1 MDESTGSA
9 STRPDVSCVVPDG
22 VHTTVCMQCPW
33 GCGMKVQIEG
43 GQVAK
48 ISGNKAHPF
57 STGLLCPKAFAAPD
71 VMHNPARVT
80 TPMRRGAD
88 GWQVIGWDDA
98 YGILVDQLSRLKE
111 RYGPR
116 ALAVAIGMPVLLG
129 GNSTVSF
136 LRRFCDIY
144 GTPNCF
150 SVESI
155 CFRCQIIARILTLG
169 TYEVPDVTNTT
180 CVVVWGNN
188 PDASAPPAA
197 KRIREALGKGA
208 KLIVIDPRVTELASR
223 ADVHLQVRP
232 GTDAALAL
240 GLMHVLIAE
249 DLYDREFVA
258 EWTVGFDRLAAVAAD
273 YPPARV
279 EDITGVPAAALT
291 EAARTFAA
299 APSACIVQGT
309 NALDQHA
316 VGLQNSR
323 SVAILQALTGNIDN
337 AGGFVSTSKVH
348 LNPIRMPELMQG
360 QPLGA
365 DRYPLFNE
373 VWGRNFGEG
382 QAMLLADA
390 ILDNDPYPIRGMIV
404 AA

>member
-1 MDESTGSA
+1 MDESITGDSDNGRTGTGDGA
-9 STRPDVSCVVPDG
+9 FVRPDVTCVVPDG
-22 VHTTVCMQCPW
+22 IHTTVCMQCPW

-43 GQVAK
+43 GQIAK

-71 VMHNPARVT
+71 VMHHPARIT
-80 TPMRRGAD
+80 TPMRRTAD

-98 YGILVDQLSRLKE
+98 YGILVEQLSRLKE

-169 TYEVPDVTNTT
+169 TYEVPDVTNTA

-197 KRIREALGKGA
+197 KTHPRGA
-208 KLIVIDPRVTELASR
+208 GQGRQAHRHRSPRHR
-223 ADVHLQVRP
+223 ARRRAP
-232 GTDAALAL
+232 TSTCRCAPAP
-240 GLMHVLIAE
+240 
-249 DLYDREFVA
+249 
-258 EWTVGFDRLAAVAAD
+258 T
-273 YPPARV
+273 PPWRWA
-279 EDITGVPAAALT
+279 
-291 EAARTFAA
+291 
-299 APSACIVQGT
+299 
-309 NALDQHA
+309 
-316 VGLQNSR
+316 
-323 SVAILQALTGNIDN
+323 
-337 AGGFVSTSKVH
+337 
-348 LNPIRMPELMQG
+348 
-360 QPLGA
+360 
-365 DRYPLFNE
+365 
-373 VWGRNFGEG
+373 
-382 QAMLLADA
+382 
-390 ILDNDPYPIRGMIV
+390 
-404 AA
+404 